1 MSRLVETRGVH
12 EPDTVAAMTAAFD
25 TVCQS
30 LSARVSGND
39 DARRQLAL
47 ISSETLTEE
56 NKTRSDFP
64 NFPSAS

>member
-1 MSRLVETRGVH
+1 MSRLVETLGVH

-30 LSARVSGND
+30 LSVRVSGSD
-39 DARRQLAL
+39 DVRRRLAL

-64 NFPSAS
+64 NLPSAS

>member
-1 MSRLVETRGVH
+1 MSRLVETHGVH
-12 EPDTVAAMTAAFD
+12 EPDTVAAMIAAFD
-25 TVCQS
+25 VCQS

-39 DARRQLAL
+39 DVRRQLAL

-64 NFPSAS
+64 NLPSAS